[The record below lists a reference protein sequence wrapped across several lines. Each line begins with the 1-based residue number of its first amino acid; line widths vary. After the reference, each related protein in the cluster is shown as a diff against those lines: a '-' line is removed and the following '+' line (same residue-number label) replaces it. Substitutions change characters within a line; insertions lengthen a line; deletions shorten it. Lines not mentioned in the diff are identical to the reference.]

1 MTIDAKEFESIHID
15 FEKGIHLLNGEAMPR
30 VSYLELR
37 FDNGNWSLFI
47 SRDEFYKKPV
57 TKDILKK

>member
-1 MTIDAKEFESIHID
+1 MLVEGDIKEFKSIHID
-15 FEKGIHLLNGEAMPR
+15 FENGIHLLNGEAMHR

-37 FDNGNWSLFI
+37 FDNGNWSLII

-57 TKDILKK
+57 TKDV